1 MTAPRLLDTVRAAL
15 RSRHYSLRTEEAYV
29 AWIRRFVHFHDKRHP
44 SELSTEHVSQFLT
57 DLAVRHNVAA
67 STQNQALAAILFLY
81 KCVLGRPL
89 GPIENVERA
98 KKPARLPVVFTV
110 DEVAAILLHLEG
122 VEWLVASLLYGSGL
136 RLLEALRLRVKDV
149 DFPYHQLVVRDG
161 KGAKDRVTVLPGNL
175 AEPLRRH
182 LDRLRALHDRHAA
195 IGIANVSL
203 PTAVH
208 RKYPAAHAEWAW
220 QFVFPARRMSLDP
233 RSGELMRHHLHE
245 SVIQRAVKAAIRAAG
260 IDKPGS
266 CHSLRHSFATHM
278 LESGY
283 DIRTV
288 QELLGHSDVSTT
300 MIYTHVMNK
309 GARAVR
315 SPFDSIGAKEAAQRD
330 RKGRES

>member
-1 MTAPRLLDTVRAAL
+1 MAAPRLLDTVRAAL

-29 AWIRRFVHFHDKRHP
+29 AWIRRFILFHDKRHP

-57 DLAVRHNVAA
+57 HLAVRQNVAA

-81 KCVLGRPL
+81 KFVLGKPL
-89 GPIENVERA
+89 GAIENVERA
-98 KKPARLPVVFTV
+98 KKPARLPVVFTI
-110 DEVAAILLHLEG
+110 DEVAAILLQLEG

-149 DFPYHQLVVRDG
+149 DFPYRQLIVRDG
-161 KGAKDRVTVLPGNL
+161 KGAKDRVTVLPGTL
-175 AEPLRRH
+175 ADPLRRH
-182 LDRLRALHDRHAA
+182 LDRLRALHDIHVAN
-195 IGIANVSL
+195 GIANVSL

-208 RKYPAAHAEWAW
+208 RKYSTAHSDWAW

-233 RSGELMRHHLHE
+233 RSGKMMRHHLHE
-245 SVIQRAVKAAIRAAG
+245 SVIQRAVKAALRAAG

-315 SPFDSIGAKEAAQRD
+315 SPFDSIGSKEAAQRD
-330 RKGRES
+330 RKRG